1 MILQKNYLK
10 PSSMKT
16 NDKPFMES
24 YRDLFKVGDIVWWSE
39 WETKEDYSYSSK
51 ISYGAIVGI
60 RIKKNLYN
68 ERSVYVAEILPF
80 GKTRTRELSLH
91 LLKKR
96 TN

>member
-1 MILQKNYLK
+1 MK
-10 PSSMKT
+10 P

-24 YRDLFKVGDIVWWSE
+24 YRNMFEVGDIVWWSE
-39 WETKEDYSYSSK
+39 WESEKDFQYKSRTC
-51 ISYGAIVGI
+51 YGAIIEIKI
-60 RIKKNLYN
+60 RKNLYN

-80 GKTRTRELSLH
+80 GEIKTRELSLH

>member
-1 MILQKNYLK
+1 MNA
-10 PSSMKT
+10 
-16 NDKPFMES
+16 NNKPFMES
-24 YRDLFKVGDIVWWSE
+24 YRNMFEVGDIVWWSE
-39 WETKEDYSYSSK
+39 WETKEDYQYASK
-51 ISYGAIVGI
+51 VCYGAIIEI

-80 GKTRTRELSLH
+80 GQTKTRELSLH